1 MHGWIINCA
10 ALLAFGV
17 TSAFLPARGDDT
29 RTETGRARR
38 AVLVSIAPGTV
49 VGDRP
54 PRTWS
59 HLVIKSIPRL
69 ASGDLEGLV
78 RAGQLA
84 SHAVAPI
91 QAVIEQSG
99 TRLIPLPSGWWQDEG
114 AVMFPV
120 GDPDDWCALL
130 PLWTREIGRG
140 PLWLE
145 VDLSSSAGDLLA
157 VVERVFLS
165 RATS

>member
-1 MHGWIINCA
+1 MPPYEVPVEERFRPLIESVA
-10 ALLAFGV
+10 A
-17 TSAFLPARGDDT
+17 
-29 RTETGRARR
+29 
-38 AVLVSIAPGTV
+38 
-49 VGDRP
+49 
-54 PRTWS
+54 
-59 HLVIKSIPRL
+59 RL

-91 QAVIEQSG
+91 QTVVEQSG
-99 TRLIPLPSGWWQDEG
+99 TRLIPLPGAWWHDER

-120 GDPDDWCALL
+120 GDPDNGCALL

-145 VDLSSSAGDLLA
+145 VDLSSSAGELLA
-157 VVERVFLS
+157 VMERVFQPG
-165 RATS
+165 ATS